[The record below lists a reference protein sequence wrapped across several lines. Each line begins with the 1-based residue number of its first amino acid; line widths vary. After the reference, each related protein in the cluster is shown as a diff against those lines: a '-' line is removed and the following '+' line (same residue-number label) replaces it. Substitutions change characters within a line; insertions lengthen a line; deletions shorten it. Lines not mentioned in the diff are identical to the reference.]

1 MVDIAALVSSLDA
14 MKIEYLCNCPMSL
27 YTSFKI
33 GGPADVMI
41 KPHSVEQLKT
51 VLNVSKKHNVPV
63 FAIGKGSNL
72 LISDDG
78 IEGAVINI
86 SSGLDEIKMLGETT
100 VECGAGASLS
110 ALCNFCLEHG
120 LSGLEFAYGIPGSVG
135 GAIYMNAGAYGGEIK
150 NVITSA
156 AYLTA
161 DGEECV
167 LPAEKLC
174 LSYRKSRFSDTD
186 DIILSAR
193 FELIPDNTDNIRER
207 MDDYIKRRKDKQPL
221 SYPSAGSTF
230 KRPQGYFAGA
240 LIEQSGLKGFS
251 VGGAQVSEK
260 HAGFVINK
268 GGATCKDVTDLMAH
282 IVKIVEEKFGVTL
295 EAEIIKSGR

>member
-1 MVDIAALVSSLDA
+1 MDITALVSKLDDL
-14 MKIEYLCNCPMSL
+14 KIEYLCDCPMSL

-33 GGPADVMI
+33 GGPADVML

-51 VLNVSKKHNVPV
+51 ALSLCKEHNVPV
-63 FAIGKGSNL
+63 FILGKGSNL

-86 SSGLDEIKMLGETT
+86 SSGFDEIKLLNDTT

-120 LSGLEFAYGIPGSVG
+120 FSGLEFAYGIPGSVG
-135 GAIYMNAGAYGGEIK
+135 GAVYMNAGAYGGEIK

-156 AYLTA
+156 TYLTA
-161 DGEECV
+161 DGEECE
-167 LPAEKLC
+167 LTSDKLS
-174 LSYRKSRFSDTD
+174 LSYRKSKFSGND
-186 DIILSAR
+186 DIILSAK
-193 FELIPDNTDNIRER
+193 FELKPDNVDNIRER
-207 MDDYIKRRKDKQPL
+207 MNDFIGRRKDKQPL

-230 KRPQGYFAGA
+230 KRPEGYYAGA
-240 LIEQSGLKGFS
+240 LIEESGLKGFS

-282 IVKIVEEKFGVTL
+282 IVKTVKENYGVTL
-295 EAEIIKSGR
+295 EAEVIKIGR

>member
-1 MVDIAALVSSLDA
+1 MDITALVSSFDEL
-14 MKIEYLCNCPMSL
+14 KIEYLCDCPMSL

-33 GGPADVMI
+33 GGPADVLV
-41 KPHSVEQLKT
+41 KPRSTEQLKT
-51 VLNVSKKHNVPV
+51 ALNLCKKHCVPV
-63 FAIGKGSNL
+63 FVLGKGSNL

-78 IEGAVINI
+78 IDGAVINI
-86 SSGLDEIKMLGETT
+86 SSGFDDIKLVDDKT

-110 ALCNFCLEHG
+110 SLCNFCLEHG

-135 GAIYMNAGAYGGEIK
+135 GAVYMNAGAYGGEIK

-156 AYLTA
+156 SYLSA

-167 LPAEKLC
+167 LSAEKLE
-174 LSYRKSRFSDTD
+174 LSYRKSRFCGKN
-186 DIILSAR
+186 DIILSAKFR
-193 FELIPDNTDNIRER
+193 LVPDNADNIRKR
-207 MDDYIKRRKDKQPL
+207 MNDFIGRRKDKQPL
-221 SYPSAGSTF
+221 SFPSAGSTF
-230 KRPQGYFAGA
+230 KRPEGYYAGA
-240 LIEQSGLKGFS
+240 LIEESGLKGFS

-282 IVKIVEEKFGVTL
+282 ITKTVKDKFGVTL
-295 EAEIIKSGR
+295 EAEIIKTGR